1 MEYCTDFSIS
11 KENPNYRLAYK
22 TFHTLVTIHLST
34 LIGHSLPSTLQT
46 CISSFCHPRSLFP
59 FLYLVNF
66 YRKIQLKCHRLY
78 KAFVVAPS
86 QLLNHLNHNTSPL
99 CNNTTTSSIDLL
111 LHVSPSKGLPK
122 ERTLAC
128 MPVSLMPSTG
138 PSKLGIGQREKSSN
152 LRLKTWTGSPLFL
165 QHLLLSPNT
174 GQYSLLFLSDLVT
187 LIATGR

>member
-1 MEYCTDFSIS
+1 MHTRLFILWLQFIS
-11 KENPNYRLAYK
+11 PPLLDTPYHLLYKLAYPASA
-22 TFHTLVTIHLST
+22 TQDLS
-34 LIGHSLPSTLQT
+34 SL
-46 CISSFCHPRSLFP
+46 SFT
-59 FLYLVNF
+59 VNF
-66 YRKIQLKCHRLY
+66 YRKIQLKRHRLY

-86 QLLNHLNHNTSPL
+86 QLLSHLNHNTSPL
-99 CNNTTTSSIDLL
+99 CNNSTTSSIDLL

-138 PSKLGIGQREKSSN
+138 PSKLGIGQRQKSSN

-165 QHLLLSPNT
+165 QHPLLSPNT